1 MYKRQGSCDYYN
13 SLTYKAVYAQTY
25 GQLIAGGMA
34 PEQAK
39 IQAHTTANDKAIQP
53 FSGNYSLSAHTFAIG
68 VNLKF

>member
-1 MYKRQGSCDYYN
+1 MHRHTGR
-13 SLTYKAVYAQTY
+13 
-25 GQLIAGGMA
+25 LIAGGMA

>member
-1 MYKRQGSCDYYN
+1 
-13 SLTYKAVYAQTY
+13 
-25 GQLIAGGMA
+25 MA